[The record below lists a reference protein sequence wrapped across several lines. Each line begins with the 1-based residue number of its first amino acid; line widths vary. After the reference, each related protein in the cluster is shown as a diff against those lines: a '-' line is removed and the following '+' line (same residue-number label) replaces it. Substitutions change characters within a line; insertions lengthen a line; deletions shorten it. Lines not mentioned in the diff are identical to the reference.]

1 MARNNAFDTWLRDFF
16 QSLGVLPNPPMLN
29 LWADTLGGYP
39 VEALKQAARA
49 YSKTQQRGGGTILPG
64 ALIPF
69 LPSQFGHPLP
79 EIAWNHVPKSEH
91 DGGYVTS
98 QMMAALADCHDSLE
112 RGDFIG
118 GRKAFLESYAARV
131 RAAEAQQDYAEFF
144 YSQPCDGSREQ
155 RLALKE
161 TKTIEALKNGWL
173 THEKAKK
180 ALSVICDELAKP
192 LPLAL
197 ERITG
202 IVTGARIPGET
213 GLKKIANSSAETS
226 AKKSDLI
233 EIYGE
238 EIKPAIQA
246 QREKEA
252 QEKAARDKELKER
265 RRMLLAQAAA
275 ILGQPAGVQ

>member
-1 MARNNAFDTWLRDFF
+1 MARNNAFDAWLRDFF

-39 VEALKQAARA
+39 VEALRQAARA

-91 DGGYVTS
+91 EGGYVTS

-131 RAAEAQQDYAEFF
+131 RAAEAQQEHAVFF
-144 YSQPCDGSREQ
+144 YSQPCQGTREQ
-155 RLALKE
+155 CLALKE

-173 THEKAKK
+173 THERAKK

-202 IVTGARIPGET
+202 IVTGARIAGET

-226 AKKSDLI
+226 AKKLDLI
-233 EIYGE
+233 EAYGE
-238 EIKPAIQA
+238 IKAK
-246 QREKEA
+246 REEERAAEREA
-252 QEKAARDKELKER
+252 EAARQKLLNDR
-265 RRMLLAQAAA
+265 RKILLAQAAA
-275 ILGQPAGVQ
+275 ILGQPASAR